1 MSLFHT
7 MQQLQRVLRNGL
19 WHSVLFASICWDG
32 LLSSA
37 KLMIEQIWLC
47 SEIQLQNTSLFVSN
61 VHIYISLSLFTFSVS
76 TPTVQNH
83 RNQKEGTGLRFGLD
97 TNPCK
102 IFKLSMICV
111 SRTSSSLKMS
121 QLSLWIWIHDAAR
134 WAPVAVELVQTIQH
148 FFTDSLTRSQNC
160 LLVKNGPK
168 QIADSSRW
176 IFAGASIAMRQIAT
190 SYSLCTKSKAQWYFV
205 VLLKHIARLLCS
217 PAVRINN
224 RLCDRMLLSSHCLGK
239 LLVSHTAFGCGSHL
253 RQSGCTICYG
263 DRARWKPKAKISKEE
278 IHEEKYPHRIIIVS
292 SYESYC
298 SIIQNGRRSCSHV

>member
-1 MSLFHT
+1 MYIYIN
-7 MQQLQRVLRNGL
+7 MYIYV
-19 WHSVLFASICWDG
+19 
-32 LLSSA
+32 
-37 KLMIEQIWLC
+37 
-47 SEIQLQNTSLFVSN
+47 
-61 VHIYISLSLFTFSVS
+61 YISLYTFSVS

-111 SRTSSSLKMS
+111 SRTSSQVSKCLS
-121 QLSLWIWIHDAAR
+121 FRYGSLWIEFIWFRCTMLHAEPQSR
-134 WAPVAVELVQTIQH
+134 LSSFKRSSTS
-148 FFTDSLTRSQNC
+148 SLTASRDHKTVS

-253 RQSGCTICYG
+253 RQSGCTVCYG
-263 DRARWKPKAKISKEE
+263 DRARWKPKGKISKEE

-298 SIIQNGRRSCSHV
+298 SIIQNGRRSCWHG

>member
-1 MSLFHT
+1 M
-7 MQQLQRVLRNGL
+7 
-19 WHSVLFASICWDG
+19 
-32 LLSSA
+32 
-37 KLMIEQIWLC
+37 
-47 SEIQLQNTSLFVSN
+47 
-61 VHIYISLSLFTFSVS
+61 YISLSIPFQYQPLQYKITEIKRKARVW
-76 TPTVQNH
+76 
-83 RNQKEGTGLRFGLD
+83 GLD
-97 TNPCK
+97 WTLILVKSSSCPWSAWVEHPHKSQNVSAFAMDRYGSLCIEFIWFRCTMLHAEPQSRLSS
-102 IFKLSMICV
+102 FKRS
-111 SRTSSSLKMS
+111 STSSLTAS
-121 QLSLWIWIHDAAR
+121 HDHKT
-134 WAPVAVELVQTIQH
+134 V
-148 FFTDSLTRSQNC
+148 S

-253 RQSGCTICYG
+253 RQSGCTVCYG

-298 SIIQNGRRSCSHV
+298 SIIQNGRRSCWHG